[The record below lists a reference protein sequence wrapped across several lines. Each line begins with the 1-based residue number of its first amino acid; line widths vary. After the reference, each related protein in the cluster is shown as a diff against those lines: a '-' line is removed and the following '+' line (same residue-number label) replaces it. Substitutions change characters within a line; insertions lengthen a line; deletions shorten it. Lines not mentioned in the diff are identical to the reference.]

1 MVLIYMW
8 WAPRW
13 EVIGAH
19 LILGPSGAGQ
29 VAGEVQVEAVGHLCT
44 LQEQRKRGSEH

>member
-13 EVIGAH
+13 EVFGAH
-19 LILGPSGAGQ
+19 LILGPGGGQ
-29 VAGEVQVEAVGHLCT
+29 VAGEVQVEAGGHLCH
-44 LQEQRKRGSEH
+44 LQEQRKRGSAH